1 MLVCVQIIFNIAILV
16 LLVIAGRY
24 AKKQIETW
32 NERAVIFFA
41 YLDRA
46 DRKFDDLKNDLDGK
60 FGPDLV
66 AQLNAIFK
74 LKEHPKNLVFGKDGQ
89 FHKINREY

>member
-1 MLVCVQIIFNIAILV
+1 MLVCVQIIFNIAIII

-24 AKKQIETW
+24 IKQQVELW
-32 NERAVIFFA
+32 DERAVIYFA
-41 YLDRA
+41 WLDRA
-46 DRKFDDLKNDLDGK
+46 DRKADDFKLDFDAK

-74 LKEHPKNLVFGKDGQ
+74 LKEHPKNLVVGKDGE